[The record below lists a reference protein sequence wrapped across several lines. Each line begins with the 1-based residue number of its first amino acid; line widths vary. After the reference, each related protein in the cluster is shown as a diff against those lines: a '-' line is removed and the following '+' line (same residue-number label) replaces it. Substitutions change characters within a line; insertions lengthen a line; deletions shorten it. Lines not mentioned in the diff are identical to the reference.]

1 LEGIKENSDGQNK
14 LSCDEIKRK
23 LIYDKKNK
31 VYKKTP
37 DNCMTKVQKPKIN
50 AHEGK
55 KLYDCKTCNL
65 KFEHRGKLSKHVT
78 DIHKRRKSFDK
89 NELELHKCGYCNYR
103 CYDTDDLV
111 KHIFEAHEEKK
122 EEKTVS
128 NDSGTKPNVNL
139 KKRRSKQQAL
149 KIHDRKKLR
158 SNLQHNSGNN
168 EKKYLEKCDLKN
180 VKKTRDGIKDKLRSK
195 QQFSK
200 IHEGKKLRSNLR
212 HNSEIHEHNN
222 LDNRELAKQQG
233 IKSTRRKL
241 NRNCKTS
248 LYLACPAGQ

>member
-1 LEGIKENSDGQNK
+1 MEGIKENSDVQNK
-14 LSCDEIKRK
+14 LSCDEIKHK

-37 DNCMTKVQKPKIN
+37 DNCKSKVQKPKIT

-78 DIHKRRKSFDK
+78 DIHKRKKSFDK
-89 NELELHKCGYCNYR
+89 NELVLYKCGYCNYR
-103 CYDTDDLV
+103 CYETDDLV
-111 KHIFEAHEEKK
+111 KHISETHEEKK
-122 EEKTVS
+122 EDKTVS

-139 KKRRSKQQAL
+139 KKRRSQQRVL
-149 KIHDRKKLR
+149 KIHDKKKLR
-158 SNLQHNSGNN
+158 PRSYLQHNSGSN
-168 EKKYLEKCDLKN
+168 EAKDLEKCDFKN

-195 QQFSK
+195 QQVSK

-212 HNSEIHEHNN
+212 HNSGIHEHKK
-222 LDNRELAKQQG
+222 LDNCELAKQQG
-233 IKSTRRKL
+233 IKSTRKKL
-241 NRNCKTS
+241 NRNCKTI
-248 LYLACPAGQ
+248 

>member
-1 LEGIKENSDGQNK
+1 MEGIKENSDVQNK
-14 LSCDEIKRK
+14 LCCDEIKHK

-37 DNCMTKVQKPKIN
+37 DNCKSKVQKPKIT

-78 DIHKRRKSFDK
+78 DIHKRKKSFDK
-89 NELELHKCGYCNYR
+89 NELVLYKCGYCNYR
-103 CYDTDDLV
+103 CYETDDLV
-111 KHIFEAHEEKK
+111 KHISETHEEKK
-122 EEKTVS
+122 EDKTVS

-139 KKRRSKQQAL
+139 KKRRSQQRVL
-149 KIHDRKKLR
+149 KIHDKKKLR
-158 SNLQHNSGNN
+158 PRSYLQHNSGSN
-168 EKKYLEKCDLKN
+168 EAKDLEKCDFKN

-195 QQFSK
+195 QQVSK

-212 HNSEIHEHNN
+212 HNSGIHEHKK
-222 LDNRELAKQQG
+222 LDNCELAKQQG
-233 IKSTRRKL
+233 IKSTRKKL
-241 NRNCKTS
+241 NRNCKTI
-248 LYLACPAGQ
+248 

>member
-1 LEGIKENSDGQNK
+1 MEGIKENSDVQNK
-14 LSCDEIKRK
+14 LSCDEIKHK

-37 DNCMTKVQKPKIN
+37 NNCKSKVQKPKIT

-78 DIHKRRKSFDK
+78 DIHKNRKSFDK
-89 NELELHKCGYCNYR
+89 NELVLHKCSYCNYR

-122 EEKTVS
+122 EEETVS
-128 NDSGTKPNVNL
+128 NDSGTKPYVNL
-139 KKRRSKQQAL
+139 KKRRSKQRVL
-149 KIHDRKKLR
+149 KIHDKKKLR
-158 SNLQHNSGNN
+158 SNLRHNSGNN
-168 EKKYLEKCDLKN
+168 ETNDLEKCDFKN

-195 QQFSK
+195 QQVSK

-212 HNSEIHEHNN
+212 HNSGIHEHKK
-222 LDNRELAKQQG
+222 LDNCELAKQQG
-233 IKSTRRKL
+233 IKPTRKKL
-241 NRNCKTS
+241 NRNCKTI
-248 LYLACPAGQ
+248 

>member
-1 LEGIKENSDGQNK
+1 LEGTKENSNVQNK
-14 LSCDEIKRK
+14 LSCDEIKHK

-50 AHEGK
+50 AHEGN

-78 DIHKRRKSFDK
+78 DIHKRSKSFDK

-111 KHIFEAHEEKK
+111 KHISEAHEEKK

-128 NDSGTKPNVNL
+128 NDSGTKRNVNL
-139 KKRRSKQQAL
+139 KMRRSKQRVL
-149 KIHDRKKLR
+149 KIHDKKKLR
-158 SNLQHNSGNN
+158 PRPNLQHNSGNN
-168 EKKYLEKCDLKN
+168 ETKDLEKCDFKN
-180 VKKTRDGIKDKLRSK
+180 VKKTHNGIKDKLRSK
-195 QQFSK
+195 QQVSK
-200 IHEGKKLRSNLR
+200 IHEGKKLRSNVR
-212 HNSEIHEHNN
+212 QNSGIHEHKKLENC
-222 LDNRELAKQQG
+222 ELAKQQE
-233 IKSTRRKL
+233 IKPTRKKL
-241 NRNCKTS
+241 NRNCKTI
-248 LYLACPAGQ
+248 